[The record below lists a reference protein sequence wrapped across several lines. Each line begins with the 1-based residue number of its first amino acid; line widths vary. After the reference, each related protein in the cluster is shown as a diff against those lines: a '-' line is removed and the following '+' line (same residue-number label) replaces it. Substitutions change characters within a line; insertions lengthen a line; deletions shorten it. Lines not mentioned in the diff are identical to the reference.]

1 MTTTNDDAR
10 IPFWLSSITIYA
22 LYPSF
27 LRSPR
32 KKKELGRSTSTA
44 FTPVLINP
52 EKCTSAQICTAFE
65 NYLAIFGRIAR
76 KRCANAGRWT
86 PDTYRASSVQHLHS
100 GMLAY
105 INDCYLF
112 RVAHS
117 RKSSIV
123 ENFVSIVSFLTM
135 FL

>member
-10 IPFWLSSITIYA
+10 IPFWLSSISIYA

-76 KRCANAGRWT
+76 KRCANAGRGAPPT
-86 PDTYRASSVQHLHS
+86 DRGGTRPPLDR
-100 GMLAY
+100 MLAY